1 LRTPEELFFTA
12 SDGARLFYRYW
23 PPIAAPSNRALI
35 LFHRG
40 HEHSGRLRHI
50 VDELELPDVEM
61 FAWDARGHGRSVDVP
76 ANTGIG
82 LLIKDV
88 DVFVQHVSN
97 TFGLAVENI
106 GVLGQSIGSLLLA
119 AWVHDYAP
127 PIRCMVLATPSFSV
141 KLYVP
146 FARSFLGL
154 MYRAFGN
161 FHVTSYVK
169 PNLLT
174 HDPERIASYLSDPL
188 IRRPIPVN
196 ILLALY
202 STASRVI
209 EDAAAIQVPTQML
222 VSGADFVVH
231 HAPMHRFFD
240 RLGSKV
246 KEKHEFKGF
255 YHDTLGEKDRAPA
268 IAMVRAFVEKCF
280 SEPSRQVVDM
290 TYTQAEYDRL
300 SRPLPWFSPKA
311 WSYALT
317 RLGMKTGGRL
327 SDGIRLGLTTGFDS
341 GSTLDYVYR
350 NQPSG
355 ITPIGKLIDRFYL
368 NAPGWRGIRIRK
380 QNLEKLLKQAV
391 AALRA
396 GGRPVRIVDIAA
408 GHGRYVLDSAGDADS
423 ILLRDFSEINLRE
436 GRQLIQQKGLTAI
449 ARFETGD
456 AFNRSSLA
464 AITPKPTVGI
474 VSGLYE
480 LFPDNTLLRRSLAGL
495 GDAIEQGG
503 YLIYT
508 GQPWHPQ
515 LEMIARTLTSHR
527 EGKPWIMRR
536 RTQAEMDQLVAA
548 AGFRKI
554 EELADEW
561 GIFTVSLAQRT
572 GV

>member
-1 LRTPEELFFTA
+1 
-12 SDGARLFYRYW
+12 
-23 PPIAAPSNRALI
+23 
-35 LFHRG
+35 
-40 HEHSGRLRHI
+40 
-50 VDELELPDVEM
+50 
-61 FAWDARGHGRSVDVP
+61 
-76 ANTGIG
+76 
-82 LLIKDV
+82 
-88 DVFVQHVSN
+88 
-97 TFGLAVENI
+97 
-106 GVLGQSIGSLLLA
+106 
-119 AWVHDYAP
+119 
-127 PIRCMVLATPSFSV
+127 
-141 KLYVP
+141 
-146 FARSFLGL
+146 
-154 MYRAFGN
+154 
-161 FHVTSYVK
+161 
-169 PNLLT
+169 
-174 HDPERIASYLSDPL
+174 
-188 IRRPIPVN
+188 
-196 ILLALY
+196 
-202 STASRVI
+202 
-209 EDAAAIQVPTQML
+209 
-222 VSGADFVVH
+222 
-231 HAPMHRFFD
+231 
-240 RLGSKV
+240 
-246 KEKHEFKGF
+246 
-255 YHDTLGEKDRAPA
+255 
-268 IAMVRAFVEKCF
+268 MVRAFVEKCF